1 MMSRETVMIK
11 EKKSVVDKI
20 RKKYKNPN
28 LSEKDAK
35 KIATLE
41 ATNKVLVGAS
51 AAAGVVTVIDLFV
64 PDPVLGLDEAALVAL
79 TTLLGSAS
87 AFVNNK
93 IDKIAKEENSDIQ
106 MEEIAKLSGQL
117 ADAAAKAKDSR
128 ARTAAA
134 KANR

>member
-117 ADAAAKAKDSR
+117 TDVASKAKASR
-128 ARTAAA
+128 ARNI
-134 KANR
+134 K

>member
-20 RKKYKNPN
+20 RKKYKNHN

-79 TTLLGSAS
+79 TNLLGSSS

-117 ADAAAKAKDSR
+117 TDAASKAKASR
-128 ARTAAA
+128 ARNI
-134 KANR
+134 K

>member
-117 ADAAAKAKDSR
+117 TDAASKAKASR
-128 ARTAAA
+128 TRNI
-134 KANR
+134 K

>member
-1 MMSRETVMIK
+1 MSRETVMIK

-41 ATNKVLVGAS
+41 VTNKVLVGAS

-117 ADAAAKAKDSR
+117 TDAASKAKASR
-128 ARTAAA
+128 ARNI
-134 KANR
+134 K

>member
-20 RKKYKNPN
+20 RKKYNNPN

-117 ADAAAKAKDSR
+117 TDAASKAKASR
-128 ARTAAA
+128 ARNI
-134 KANR
+134 K

>member
-106 MEEIAKLSGQL
+106 MDEIAKLSGQL
-117 ADAAAKAKDSR
+117 TDAASKAKASR
-128 ARTAAA
+128 ARNI
-134 KANR
+134 K

>member
-41 ATNKVLVGAS
+41 VTNKVLVGAS

-117 ADAAAKAKDSR
+117 TDAASKAKASR
-128 ARTAAA
+128 ARNI
-134 KANR
+134 K

>member
-117 ADAAAKAKDSR
+117 TDAASKAKASR
-128 ARTAAA
+128 ARIF
-134 KANR
+134 K

>member
-117 ADAAAKAKDSR
+117 TDAASKAKASR
-128 ARTAAA
+128 ARNI
-134 KANR
+134 K

>member
-1 MMSRETVMIK
+1 MMRRETVMIK

-117 ADAAAKAKDSR
+117 TDAASKAKASR
-128 ARTAAA
+128 ARNI
-134 KANR
+134 K